1 MSWKVISNW
10 IIFYHILCQIY
21 FFIFSLIFLFLEIQM
36 VGVTAMAS
44 SQARP
49 GPMKLNT
56 SKRVARRLMRNT
68 IMLKR
73 KAAMKPL
80 KRRKYTEFN

>member
-1 MSWKVISNW
+1 
-10 IIFYHILCQIY
+10 
-21 FFIFSLIFLFLEIQM
+21 M
-36 VGVTAMAS
+36 VGVTAMAT

-56 SKRVARRLMRNT
+56 SKSVVRRVMRST

-73 KAAMKPL
+73 QSVMKPVV
-80 KRRKYTEFN
+80 RETNSD